1 MRLLLLLIIAGIA
14 AWYTNPTRDA
24 HEEQARVLLDEG
36 APAPSAGFTLDDVI
50 GYAKGMLA
58 GEGRYESYFLASK
71 YTVDMPGSS
80 FVECYGAYTF
90 VNCRVVEPSEAAGD
104 ADAG

>member
-14 AWYTNPTRDA
+14 AFYTNPTREE
-24 HEEQARVLLDEG
+24 HEMQARTVLEGG
-36 APAPSAGFTLDDVI
+36 APAAPDDGLSLDDVI

-58 GEGRYESYFLASK
+58 GEGRYESYYLLSK

-80 FVECYGAYTF
+80 FVECYGAYTI
-90 VNCRVVEPSEAAGD
+90 VNCRVVEPNAAG
-104 ADAG
+104 